1 MDQLSHDDLSAS
13 RLAEFLHDSLEPFED
28 PVHEIQSGIEFALSG
43 ANGGGGFIAL
53 AREGDSLLGALV
65 MIPTGMEGYVPPNLL
80 LYVAVRRD
88 MRGRGVGGGLITR
101 SLERC
106 QGAVKLHV
114 EYDNPARR
122 LYERL
127 GFSSAYAEMRRP

>member
-1 MDQLSHDDLSAS
+1 MDQLTGDFTPP
-13 RLAEFLHDSLEPFED
+13 RLAEFLHTSLKPFED
-28 PVHEIQSGIEFALSG
+28 PVNEIESGIEFALSG

-53 AREGDSLLGALV
+53 ARSGDSLMGALV
-65 MIPTGMEGYVPPNLL
+65 MVPTGMEGYVPPNLL
-80 LYVAVRRD
+80 LYVAVRPD
-88 MRGRGVGGGLITR
+88 MRGRGIGGELISR

-106 QGAVKLHV
+106 RGSVKLHV

-127 GFSSAYAEMRRP
+127 GFTSGYAEMRRP